1 MFDHTHR
8 LIDAYFLISRKST
21 TFFVSSSVFVAAMK
35 LLWSFLFLSCLC
47 LGFLGHGYS
56 EKPEVVKIGSIFSF
70 NSVIGKVAK
79 IAIEEAVKDVNS
91 NPDILVG
98 TRLQVSMQNSN
109 CSGFMGMVEGKVYF
123 S

>member
-1 MFDHTHR
+1 
-8 LIDAYFLISRKST
+8 
-21 TFFVSSSVFVAAMK
+21 MK
-35 LLWSFLFLSCLC
+35 LLWSFLLLSCLC
-47 LGFLGHGYS
+47 LGFLGNGHS
-56 EKPEVVKIGSIFSF
+56 EKPKVVKIGSIFSF

-109 CSGFMGMVEGKVYF
+109 CSGFMGMVEGKVLF
-123 S
+123 CLMRKECFIFVC

>member
-1 MFDHTHR
+1 M
-8 LIDAYFLISRKST
+8 
-21 TFFVSSSVFVAAMK
+21 
-35 LLWSFLFLSCLC
+35 
-47 LGFLGHGYS
+47 GNGHS
-56 EKPEVVKIGSIFSF
+56 EKPKVVKIGSIFSF

-109 CSGFMGMVEGKVYF
+109 CSGFMGMVEGKVLF
-123 S
+123 CLMRKECFIFVW